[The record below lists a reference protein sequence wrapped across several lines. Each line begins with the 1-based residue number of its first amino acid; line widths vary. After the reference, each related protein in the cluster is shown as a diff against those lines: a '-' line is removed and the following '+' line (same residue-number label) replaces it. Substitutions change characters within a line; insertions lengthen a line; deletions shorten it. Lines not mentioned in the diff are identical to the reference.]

1 MKVIL
6 TEAIKSVGQPGA
18 VVEVSDGYAR
28 NFLLPQKKAMLATPG
43 NLNQAERLRRQ
54 VQIETAQE
62 QEAAEE
68 IAKRLAEMTVTIT
81 ARVGEGGKLFGSVT
95 NMDIAAAL
103 EALGVTVEKRLIELE
118 SPIKS
123 AGEFTAEVRLHPSV
137 SAPIRVSVVPE
148 APEAP
153 PANPASKKGRRKK
166 SDASSTPTP
175 HDH

>member
-18 VVEVSDGYAR
+18 VVDVSDGYAR
-28 NFLLPQKKAMLATPG
+28 NFLLPKKKAMLATPG

-68 IAKRLAEMTVTIT
+68 VAKRLSEMTVTIT
-81 ARVGEGGKLFGSVT
+81 AHVGEGGKLFGSVT
-95 NMDIAAAL
+95 TKDIETAL

-118 SPIKS
+118 SPIRS
-123 AGEFTAEVRLHPSV
+123 VGEFTAVVRLHPSV

-148 APEAP
+148 APPEP
-153 PANPASKKGRRKK
+153 PASKKGRRKK